1 MITAWAANGRETVS
15 IPFPVKPDRLVDYPM
30 HIQDERPCDVIR
42 HSVCEIWEVSMMD
55 LLSERKHRYL
65 VEPRWAGMLAASER
79 TPYSLPRI
87 GREFGGRDHTTVMYG
102 LRKARQLL
110 AGQRQ
115 PFTRLFKE
123 LESRL

>member
-1 MITAWAANGRETVS
+1 MITAWAANGRKTVS
-15 IPFPVKPDRLVDYPM
+15 IPFPARPLQLLDYPDFISGERACGT
-30 HIQDERPCDVIR
+30 IQR
-42 HSVCEIWEVSMMD
+42 HVCEIWEVSMAD
-55 LLSERKHRYL
+55 LLSGRKYRYL